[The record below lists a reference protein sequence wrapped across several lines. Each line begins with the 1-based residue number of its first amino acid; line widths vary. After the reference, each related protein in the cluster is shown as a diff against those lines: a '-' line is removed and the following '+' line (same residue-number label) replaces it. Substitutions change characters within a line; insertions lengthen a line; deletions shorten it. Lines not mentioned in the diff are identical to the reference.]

1 MQSTIIL
8 YTKENCG
15 LCEQAKDL
23 LESLQLIHSFQ
34 IEERDIYT
42 NDQWLEQYQLMIPVV
57 EIGRTQFYGEQLQP
71 EVLEAAII
79 K

>member
-15 LCEQAKDL
+15 LCEEAKGL
-23 LESLQLIHSFQ
+23 LESLQLQYPFQ
-34 IEERDIYT
+34 MEERDIYT
-42 NDQWLEQYQLMIPVV
+42 NEEWLQEYQLMIPVV
-57 EIGRTQFYGEQLQP
+57 EIDGIQFYGEQLQP
-71 EVLEAAII
+71 EVLQEALS